1 MKRNNANGVENRPLH
16 LFIEA
21 GKLARTTANRLP
33 DLLEQ
38 DELTTAAI
46 AGMLILR

>member
-1 MKRNNANGVENRPLH
+1 MLH
-16 LFIEA
+16 LFVEA
-21 GKLARTTANRLP
+21 SKLARTTANRLP

-46 AGMLILR
+46 AGVLVLR